1 MKKFA
6 CVCVGMLG
14 LTLAGCSNGTPDCAS
29 SDVDDVFRDR
39 IVSAALSDAVENA
52 ATSVQHSQNN
62 KFTLPYLQKRLEIA
76 QRRQSRVKE
85 SFELTNI
92 RTVDRDESLDTYLCE
107 AEIRFIDAIGEDSIR
122 AQTTFKVFSVENG
135 EDDFQIEYA
144 DAIGDLAVRS
154 LFDAEDAPQL

>member
-1 MKKFA
+1 MKKFG
-6 CVCVGMLG
+6 CVGMLA
-14 LTLAGCSNGTPDCAS
+14 LALAGCSNGTPDCAS
-29 SDVDDVFRDR
+29 SEVESLFRNR
-39 IVSAALSDAVENA
+39 IVSAALNGAVENA
-52 ATSVQHSQNN
+52 AISVQRSQNN

-76 QRRQSRVKE
+76 QRRQSRVEE

-92 RTVDRDESLDTYLCE
+92 RTVERDESLDTYLCE
-107 AEIRFIDAIGEDSIR
+107 AEVRLIDAIGEDSIR

-144 DAIGDLAVRS
+144 DGIADLATRS